1 MKRLILQT
9 YINDGKDRKTI
20 FTYKPFPK
28 MKRLSRNQF
37 KKYASSTVQITS
49 TTLLTQERLTG
60 YVWKCL
66 TVQSMMKS
74 CT

>member
-28 MKRLSRNQF
+28 MERYLGISLRSML
-37 KKYASSTVQITS
+37 SSTVRITN

-60 YVWKCL
+60 YVWRCL
-66 TVQSMMKS
+66 TVQSMMKY